1 MKLKPLGKTILFRF
15 LDETRGKQGVFSERT
30 RSGLIVP
37 TLKKAQHDERW
48 AVVVSVGPEVA
59 TLKDGDYIL
68 IEALGWMVGA
78 NIDTGDD
85 GVNSR
90 RVWKTLPEKIMAV
103 SNDINA
109 TVKY

>member
-48 AVVVSVGPEVA
+48 GEVIAVGSEVA
-59 TLKDGDYIL
+59 GLKEGDYIL
-68 IEALGWMVGA
+68 IQALGWMVGA
-78 NIDTGDD
+78 NIETGAE
-85 GVNSR
+85 GVNAH
-90 RVWKTLPEKIMAV
+90 RVWKTLPEKVMAV